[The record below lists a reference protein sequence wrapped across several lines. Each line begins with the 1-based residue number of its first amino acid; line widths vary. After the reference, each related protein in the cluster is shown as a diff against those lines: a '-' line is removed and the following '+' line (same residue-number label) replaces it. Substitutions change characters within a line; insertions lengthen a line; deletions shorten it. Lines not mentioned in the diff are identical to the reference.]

1 MIFSYNWL
9 KEYIESPLAPKDLS
23 DVLTMTGTE
32 VESVSS
38 SGPSVSGVVT
48 ATVLGCASHPNADRL
63 QLCEVTD
70 GRETYSIV
78 CGARNM
84 TPGDRVALA
93 LDGAELPGG
102 VRIKRSRIRGVES
115 QGMMCSE
122 VELGIKD
129 TSEGIMI
136 LPQDIP
142 PGRDINEVLGLK
154 DFMMEVGVTPN
165 RADLLSVRGL
175 SREVSAVT
183 GAPFRDKDF
192 TLVEEGEPVDD
203 YISVSIESGAPCRRY
218 AARVIE
224 GVTIGPSPD
233 GLKKRLEAHGIRSV
247 NNVVDATNYVML
259 EIGSPLHA
267 FDLDRIG
274 GRAIDVRLA
283 GDGESI
289 ITIDSRE
296 MRLDPS
302 MLVIADDRGPVAL
315 AGVMGGKSTEV
326 TDATRNILLEAA
338 WFLPSS
344 VRRTSRKTNLSTDSS
359 YRFERGVDI
368 NGLSRALDLCA
379 VMIKRL
385 AGGCVA
391 KGTIDLYPEEIAQK
405 PIGLRMERVRAL
417 LGVDPG
423 KADALDILKR
433 LGVQAEETHDGVFK
447 AVAPSWRVDIN
458 EEIDLIEEIS
468 RLYGYDNIPVTLP
481 ASALRQAFA
490 SRAFN
495 IKRKVKQVITSIGF
509 IEVINYSFVSGN
521 LFSMTGAA
529 TKEGVGILNPLTGE
543 QTVMRDSL
551 LPSLLDN
558 LRRNLLKKNEDLRIF
573 ELAPIFTPKGKLPDE
588 RWKVAGLIYGLRWE
602 YKWNYAKE
610 WADFFDVKGAVERLF
625 DGLGMYLP
633 LEVAGVDASDRLF
646 HPGKSA
652 ALLLNGRRCG
662 VFGEAHPDVVQ
673 AFDLKRPV
681 YLFEADIDS
690 IVEAPAMKA
699 RYLPL
704 PRFPESARD
713 IAFIVDDRVPYG
725 EIIKSIE
732 DLDTKLIEKVEL
744 FDVYCGGNIPSGMR
758 SMAIRIVYR
767 SAERTL
773 TYEEV
778 ESMHSGVAKR
788 LAERFGAEIRV

>member
-9 KEYIESPLAPKDLS
+9 KEYIEGLPAPKDLA

-48 ATVLGCASHPNADRL
+48 ATVLSCAPHPNADRL
-63 QLCEVTD
+63 QLCEVAD
-70 GRETYSIV
+70 GKQTYLIV

-84 TPGDRVALA
+84 KAGDRVALA
-93 LDGAELPGG
+93 LDGAALPGG
-102 VRIKRSRIRGVES
+102 VRIKRSKIRGVES

-122 VELGIKD
+122 VELGLKD
-129 TSEGIMI
+129 SSEGIMI
-136 LPQDIP
+136 LPLEIP
-142 PGRDINEVLGLK
+142 AGMDINEALGLR

-175 SREVSAVT
+175 SREVCAVT
-183 GAPFRDKDF
+183 GAPFRDKV
-192 TLVEEGEPVDD
+192 LEVVEDGGPVDD
-203 YISVSIESGAPCRRY
+203 YISVSIESGAPCGRY

-233 GLKKRLEAHGIRSV
+233 WLKKRLEAHGIRPV
-247 NNVVDATNYVML
+247 NNVVDATNYAML
-259 EIGSPLHA
+259 ELGSPLHA

-283 GDGESI
+283 GEGESI
-289 ITIDSRE
+289 VTIDSRD
-296 MRLDPS
+296 RALDPS
-302 MLVIADDRGPVAL
+302 MLVIADDRGPAAL
-315 AGVMGGKSTEV
+315 AGVMGGKATEV
-326 TDATRNILLEAA
+326 TDATRDVLLEAA
-338 WFLPSS
+338 WFEPSS
-344 VRRTSRKTNLSTDSS
+344 VRRTSRKTGLSTDSS
-359 YRFERGVDI
+359 YRFERGVDM
-368 NGLSRALDLCA
+368 NGLTRALDLCA
-379 VMIKRL
+379 SMILRL
-385 AGGCVA
+385 AGGRAA
-391 KGTIDLYPEEIAQK
+391 KGTIDLYPEEIAHK
-405 PIGLRMERVRAL
+405 PIGLRMERVGAL

-423 KADALDILKR
+423 KAGALDILKR
-433 LGVQAEETHDGVFK
+433 LGVSVEETHDGVFK

-468 RLYGYDNIPVTLP
+468 RLYGYGNIPATLP
-481 ASALRQAFA
+481 ASALRQAEA
-490 SRAFN
+490 SRAFG
-495 IKRKVKQVITSIGF
+495 IKKKVKQVLTSIGF
-509 IEVINYSFVSGN
+509 MEVINYSFVSGN
-521 LFSMTGAA
+521 LFSMTGPA
-529 TKEGVGILNPLTGE
+529 TKEGVGILNPLTEE
-543 QTVMRDSL
+543 QAVMRDSL

-573 ELAPIFTPKGKLPDE
+573 ELAPIFIPGGKLPEE
-588 RWKVAGLIYGLRWE
+588 RWKAAGLIYGLRWE
-602 YKWNYAKE
+602 QRWNYAKE

-625 DGLGMYLP
+625 DGIGMDLP
-633 LEVAGVDASDRLF
+633 LEVAGVDAENRLF

-652 ALLLNGRRCG
+652 AMLLNGKVCG
-662 VFGEAHPDVVQ
+662 AFGEAHPDVVQ

-681 YLFEADIDS
+681 YLFEVDIES
-690 IVEAPAMKA
+690 IVASPERRA
-699 RYLPL
+699 RYRPL

-713 IAFIVDDRVPYG
+713 IAFIVDDSVPYG

-732 DLDTKLIEKVEL
+732 DLDAKLIEKVEL
-744 FDVYCGGNIPSGMR
+744 FDVYYGGNIPSGMR

-778 ESMHSGVAKR
+778 EGMHSGVAKR
-788 LAERFGAEIRV
+788 LAERFGAEMRA

>member
-9 KEYIESPLAPKDLS
+9 KEYIEDLPAPKDLA

-32 VESVSS
+32 VESVSL
-38 SGPSVSGVVT
+38 SGPSISGVVT
-48 ATVLGCASHPNADRL
+48 ATVLGCAPHPNADRL
-63 QLCEVTD
+63 QLCEVTA
-70 GRETYSIV
+70 GLEKLSIV

-84 TPGDRVALA
+84 KAGDRVALA
-93 LDGAELPGG
+93 LDGAALPGG
-102 VRIKRSRIRGVES
+102 IRIKRSKIRGVES

-122 VELGIKD
+122 VELGLKD
-129 TSEGIMI
+129 ASEGIMI
-136 LPQDIP
+136 LPPEIP
-142 PGRDINEVLGLK
+142 AGMDINEALGLK

-175 SREVSAVT
+175 SREVAAVA
-183 GAPFRDKDF
+183 GAPFRDKVF
-192 TLVEEGEPVDD
+192 EVVEEGGPVED

-224 GVTIGPSPD
+224 GVTVGPSPD
-233 GLKKRLEAHGIRSV
+233 GLKKRLEAHGIRPV
-247 NNVVDATNYVML
+247 NNVVDATNYAML
-259 EIGSPLHA
+259 ELGSPLHA
-267 FDLDRIG
+267 FDLDRIS

-283 GDGESI
+283 GDNESI
-289 ITIDSRE
+289 ATIDSRE
-296 MRLDPS
+296 RALDPS

-315 AGVMGGKSTEV
+315 AGVMGGEATEV
-326 TDATRNILLEAA
+326 TEATRDILLEAA

-379 VMIKRL
+379 SMIQRL
-385 AGGCVA
+385 AGGRVA
-391 KGTIDLYPEEIAQK
+391 KGTIDLYPEEIVRK

-433 LGVQAEETHDGVFK
+433 LGVSAEETLEGVFK

-468 RLYGYDNIPVTLP
+468 RLYGYANIPATLP
-481 ASALRQAFA
+481 ASALRLAVTG
-490 SRAFN
+490 RAFD
-495 IKRKVKQVITSIGF
+495 IKRKVKEILASIGF

-521 LFSMTGAA
+521 LFSMTGPAA
-529 TKEGVGILNPLTGE
+529 KEGVGILNPLTEE
-543 QTVMRDSL
+543 QAVMRDSL

-573 ELAPIFTPKGKLPDE
+573 ELAPVFTPRGKLPEE
-588 RWKVAGLIYGLRWE
+588 RWKAAGLIYGLRWE
-602 YKWNYAKE
+602 YRWNYAKE

-625 DGLGMYLP
+625 DGLGMDLP
-633 LEVAGVDASDRLF
+633 LEVSGVDADDRLF

-652 ALLLNGRRCG
+652 ALLLNGRVCG
-662 VFGEAHPDVVQ
+662 VFGEAHPDVVR

-681 YLFEADIDS
+681 YLFEADVDS
-690 IVEAPAMKA
+690 IVQTPARKA
-699 RYLPL
+699 RYCPL
-704 PRFPESARD
+704 PKFPESARD
-713 IAFIVDDRVPYG
+713 IAFIADDRVPYG

-744 FDVYCGGNIPSGMR
+744 FDVYCGGNIPSGKR
-758 SMAIRIVYR
+758 SMAIRIAYR
-767 SAERTL
+767 SADRTL
-773 TYEEV
+773 TYDEV
-778 ESMHSGVAKR
+778 EGMHSRVAKR
-788 LAERFGAEIRV
+788 LEERFGAEIRV